1 MSVALQGVQEWNS
14 SGGLGGNP
22 KSRKHFENKI
32 GPTEALFLNKAPFI
46 YLDLVPGAA
55 VTKSPPPVVFCQ
67 VGVSH
72 IYVTESQPP
81 VIFMPTQ
88 VSHICR

>member
-1 MSVALQGVQEWNS
+1 MGSAKFEGYMSNC
-14 SGGLGGNP
+14 
-22 KSRKHFENKI
+22 
-32 GPTEALFLNKAPFI
+32 LNIANIDNLPI
-46 YLDLVPGAA
+46 LVPGAA

-67 VGVSH
+67 VGGVSH

-88 VSHICR
+88 VSHICSGGGDFRKLQ